1 VSFTERLALVI
12 SARADQ
18 ALKEIRKVRTEAGGL
33 GQSFGGLGAAAGALG
48 SNIKAGVAAGAAV
61 GAAAVAALAQQSIQA
76 ASALQEQVAA
86 VRQVFGEAAQTVL
99 DFGKT
104 TASALGVSNRAA
116 LQAAN
121 QFGDFFTNVGVS
133 ERNAAKFSTQLV
145 RLAADLASFKD
156 RDPSDVLQ
164 GLTSGLAG
172 ETEPLRRLGVFINEA
187 AVKSKAMELGIAEA
201 NGEVSEGAK
210 VQARY
215 ALIIEQSSKAQGD
228 AARTADSLANR
239 QRAANARLEDAK
251 ARLGQDLI
259 PAAADATDALG
270 KFIGFAGKVGPT
282 IVKGIPGLREASSV
296 LGLLS
301 NNSKRSAEEYE
312 RLTAAQAQQAVV
324 VQNTIKA
331 QEDAAKAVERYA
343 DALDEVF
350 DATRR
355 ASDAEQDHGDSV
367 RSFESAMAG
376 VTDAERELA
385 DARRDRTDASRDAI
399 SAERALNSLE
409 DANRGVADAEKELAR
424 AREGR
429 GESAREIADAEK
441 DVTEAQRDY
450 NAVAG
455 KGGSDKLRAA
465 ERLAEARERL
475 AEVSEDGGRERDVA
489 DATEAL
495 SRAQLDAREAALNVA
510 KAKEEQAERER
521 TAAER
526 IATAER
532 SVETARLSAK
542 QAAIDLADS
551 EAQLA
556 ALRAAAQGQ
565 PFGPVE
571 QYNAYRDALIRLKD
585 TTAPGSELRRNLE
598 AVIDTLPEPAYPIAV
613 TANTAQ
619 ARGELEALGS
629 LMESVRAQATNILA
643 GTSNLAATLGPAATP
658 GTTRAINQGVPVPG
672 SGDTNITINQT
683 ISGDS
688 ATPLA
693 ALLEQSNSTLGWT
706 LARITRR

>member
-1 VSFTERLALVI
+1 MSFTERLAIAI
-12 SARADQ
+12 SAKADQ
-18 ALKEIRKVRTEAGGL
+18 AIKEIRKVRAEAGDL

-48 SNIKAGVAAGAAV
+48 SNLKAGVAAGAAV

-76 ASALQEQVAA
+76 ASGLNEQIAA
-86 VRQVFGEAAQTVL
+86 VRQVFGDSAQTVL
-99 DFGKT
+99 EFGKN
-104 TASALGVSNRAA
+104 TANALGISNRAA

-133 ERNAAKFSTQLV
+133 TKNAAKFSTQLV

-156 RDPSDVLQ
+156 RDPSEVLQ
-164 GLTSGLAG
+164 SLTSGLAG

-187 AVKSKAMELGIAEA
+187 AVKSKAMELGIASA

-215 ALIIEQSSKAQGD
+215 ALIIDQTSKAQGD

-251 ARLGQDLI
+251 ARLGQDLL
-259 PAAADATDALG
+259 PAAADATEALG
-270 KFIGFAGKVGPT
+270 KLIGVAGKVGPG
-282 IVKGIPGLREASSV
+282 IVKNIPGLKEFSGV

-301 NNSKRSAEEYE
+301 RNSKQSAQEYE
-312 RLTAAQAQQAVV
+312 KLSAAEAQEAKV
-324 VQNTIKA
+324 VQDSI
-331 QEDAAKAVERYA
+331 AAKKEAAEVASRYA
-343 DALDEVF
+343 DTLEDIF

-367 RSFESAMAG
+367 RSFESALAG
-376 VTDAERELA
+376 VTDAEQELA

-409 DANRGVADAEKELAR
+409 DANRGVTDAEKELAK

-429 GESAREIADAEK
+429 GDTAREITDAEK
-441 DVTEAQRDY
+441 AVTEAQRDY

-455 KGGSDKLRAA
+455 KGGDDKRRAA

-495 SRAQLDAREAALNVA
+495 SRAQLDAKDAALNVA

-532 SVETARLSAK
+532 GVETARNGAK
-542 QAAIDLADS
+542 QAALSLADS

-556 ALRAAAQGQ
+556 ALRAAAQGK

-571 QYNAYRDALIRLKD
+571 QYNAYREALIRLKD
-585 TTAPGSELRRNLE
+585 TTAPGSDLRRNLE
-598 AVIDTLPEPAYPIAV
+598 AVINILPEPAYPIQV
-613 TANTAQ
+613 TADTSQ
-619 ARGELEALGS
+619 ARAELEALGT
-629 LMESVRAQATNILA
+629 LVESVRGQTANVLA
-643 GTSNLAATLGPAATP
+643 GLGLPAATP
-658 GTTRAINQGVPVPG
+658 ASPAAAAKGPLGTG
-672 SGDTNITINQT
+672 SAATTINITQNIN
-683 ISGDS
+683 GDS
-688 ATPLA
+688 DTPLKA
-693 ALLEQSNSTLGWT
+693 VLDQANANLGWT
-706 LARITRR
+706 LARLTGRR